1 MALNRLLV
9 TATVSLV
16 LLGAGGA
23 FAADAPAP
31 APAAAQAEPSAK
43 ALALTRRYIAAMH
56 MDASMKPMLGG
67 MLEAMTAQRMARLP
81 DLTDTQ
87 RSQLTSALNESMM
100 ESLDDGLMTKLM
112 DRMIPAFASV
122 YSEEELQ
129 ALVDFYEGPMGQAII
144 AKMPALGPIA
154 GKAAAE
160 AMPEMQADLEK
171 RFKAKIEALK
181 FLDK

>member
-1 MALNRLLV
+1 MALNRLLLA
-9 TATVSLV
+9 ATVSLV
-16 LLGAGGA
+16 MLGASGA

-31 APAAAQAEPSAK
+31 AAVQAEPSAK

-67 MLEAMTAQRMARLP
+67 MLETMTAQRMAGLP

-87 RSQLTSALNESMM
+87 RSQLTGALNEAMM

-112 DRMIPAFASV
+112 DRMIPGFASV
-122 YSEEELQ
+122 YSEAELQ
-129 ALVDFYEGPMGQAII
+129 ALVDFYEGPMGQAIV

-160 AMPEMQADLEK
+160 AMPEIQADLEARIK
-171 RFKAKIEALK
+171 TKLQALK

>member
-1 MALNRLLV
+1 MALNRLLLA
-9 TATVSLV
+9 ATVSLV

-23 FAADAPAP
+23 FAADAPKP
-31 APAAAQAEPSAK
+31 APAAQVEPSAK

-67 MLEAMTAQRMARLP
+67 MLEAMTAQRVAGLP

-87 RSQLTSALNESMM
+87 RSQLTSALNEATM
-100 ESLDDGLMTKLM
+100 ESLDDGLLTKLM
-112 DRMIPAFASV
+112 DRMVPGFASV

-129 ALVDFYEGPMGQAII
+129 AMVDFYEGPMGQAIV
-144 AKMPALGPIA
+144 AKMPTLGPIA
-154 GKAAAE
+154 GKAAVE

>member
-1 MALNRLLV
+1 MALNRLLLA
-9 TATVSLV
+9 ATVSLV
-16 LLGAGGA
+16 MLGASGA

-31 APAAAQAEPSAK
+31 AAVQAEPSAK

-67 MLEAMTAQRMARLP
+67 MLETMTAQRMAGLP

-87 RSQLTSALNESMM
+87 RSQLRGALNEAMM

-112 DRMIPAFASV
+112 DRMIPGFASV

-129 ALVDFYEGPMGQAII
+129 ALVDFYEGPMGQAIV

-160 AMPEMQADLEK
+160 AMPEIQADLEARIK
-171 RFKAKIEALK
+171 TKLQALK